1 MAFCCFYLSRL
12 SIFSRLSG
20 LVSIP
25 PSPSSDSARAREG
38 DKPTRVAVII
48 FLSLSLCWCSVASP
62 ESKVVNK
69 RAHIL
74 RCCQTRINKSI
85 DSRTTRRSIRLALIP
100 CVCAREG
107 DFVDLPRLIDL
118 FARARRHQ
126 IQLLSQQIIIPSP
139 SSDEGEA
146 KTLVCSFEMC
156 NLSKLQLDVLEC
168 LLPLTCFLFTERS
181 ENLLGSELARTS
193 R

>member
-1 MAFCCFYLSRL
+1 
-12 SIFSRLSG
+12 
-20 LVSIP
+20 
-25 PSPSSDSARAREG
+25 
-38 DKPTRVAVII
+38 
-48 FLSLSLCWCSVASP
+48 VASP

-85 DSRTTRRSIRLALIP
+85 DSRTTRKSIRLALFP
-100 CVCAREG
+100 CLFAREG
-107 DFVDLPRLIDL
+107 DFDDLPRLIDL
-118 FARARRHQ
+118 LARARRHQ

-181 ENLLGSELARTS
+181 ENLSSLARRDES
-193 R
+193 RRRRKKS